1 MLLLADDGESSPGL
15 RDVHVRSPCHRQQAH
30 APPPRR
36 IEPSAHRYAPS
47 PLLFFIVFHC
57 VYFILLGWAANC
69 VNFTSTPPLGLS
81 VSTPNLIGVWDGP
94 FDSVFPDAVGWVIA
108 VTGGFLGS
116 SLIYMLCQ
124 M

>member
-1 MLLLADDGESSPGL
+1 MNVTAFAG
-15 RDVHVRSPCHRQQAH
+15 
-30 APPPRR
+30 
-36 IEPSAHRYAPS
+36 
-47 PLLFFIVFHC
+47 
-57 VYFILLGWAANC
+57 
-69 VNFTSTPPLGLS
+69 PLGLS